1 MMTRY
6 GTRFMMVAFMGIMAL
21 SVMQPPTAAAQ
32 VQRFSGDWVGSLD
45 TPGGATTLAFTFVE
59 DEMVLNGSTTGPDG
73 TVTEL
78 FGGVINGSNVLFEVQ
93 VDLGGESVTLAYSGE
108 MLPSA
113 NQIRLRIDVMGMTL
127 ETLLTRVQAQS
138 FAGAWNGSFRVED
151 TREVTP
157 VEFTF
162 TEDGTVLTG
171 STTLAGQGATAVPST
186 YRLVAGGNSSISN
199 GVIDGDT
206 IAFDLE
212 LNFGGEPEILA
223 YTGILSGNQLNLR
236 FDFLGT
242 AVEFPLTRMSEEEVA
257 VAETAPPLAAG
268 AMVRTIGCLEAR
280 PDNNWVLTSSPG
292 ASSTDDPMPSE
303 GDALAAV
310 VAENLGEQIVG
321 LFDVW
326 PNPEAHEG
334 HRMEAKGLFMT
345 GLNDR
350 VNLMSSADGRVTD
363 EDEAIA
369 AAEASAKSGGVGINV
384 ISLEMIAETCSG

>member
-1 MMTRY
+1 
-6 GTRFMMVAFMGIMAL
+6 MMVAFIGIMAL
-21 SVMQPPTAAAQ
+21 SVMHPPTAAAQ

-45 TPGGATTLAFTFVE
+45 TPGGAVPLAFTFVE
-59 DEMVLNGSTTGPDG
+59 DEMVLNGSATGPDG

-93 VDLGGESVTLAYSGE
+93 VELGGESVVLEYSGE

-113 NQIRLRIDVMGMTL
+113 NQIRIRIDLMGMTL

-138 FAGAWNGSFRVED
+138 FAGAWHGSFRVED

-171 STTLAGQGATAVPST
+171 WTTLAGQGATAVPST
-186 YRLVAGGNSSISN
+186 YSLVAGGNSSISN

-212 LNFGGEPEILA
+212 LLFGGEPEILP
-223 YTGILSGNQLNLR
+223 YTGVLSRDRINLT
-236 FDFLGT
+236 FNFLGT
-242 AVEFPLTRMSEEEVA
+242 EVEFPLTRMSEEEVA
-257 VAETAPPLAAG
+257 VVETAPPLAAG

-280 PDNNWVLTSSPG
+280 PENNWVLTNSPG

-334 HRMEAKGLFMT
+334 HLMEAKGLFMT

-350 VNLMSSADGRVTD
+350 VNLMSSAAGRVTD
-363 EDEAIA
+363 EDEAA
-369 AAEASAKSGGVGINV
+369 SAEAAAKSGGVGINV
-384 ISLEMIAETCSG
+384 ISLEMIAETCGG

>member
-1 MMTRY
+1 
-6 GTRFMMVAFMGIMAL
+6 MMVAFIGIMAL
-21 SVMQPPTAAAQ
+21 SVMQPSTAVAQ
-32 VQRFSGDWVGSLD
+32 VQRFSGDWVGSFD
-45 TPGGATTLAFTFVE
+45 SPGGAVPLAFTFVE
-59 DEMVLNGSTTGPDG
+59 DEMVLNGSTTDPDG

-78 FGGVINGSNVLFEVQ
+78 FGGVINGSNVLFELQ
-93 VDLGGESVTLAYSGE
+93 VELGGESVILAYSGE

-113 NQIRLRIDVMGMTL
+113 NQIRLRVDLMGMTL

-138 FAGAWNGSFRVED
+138 FAGAWGGSFRVED

-162 TEDGTVLTG
+162 TEEGTVLTG
-171 STTLAGQGATAVPST
+171 STTLSGEGATAVPST
-186 YRLVAGGNSSISN
+186 YRLVAGGDSSISN

-212 LNFGGEPEILA
+212 LNFGGEPETLA
-223 YTGILSGNQLNLR
+223 YTGVLSGNQINLR

-242 AVEFPLTRMSEEEVA
+242 TVEFPLTRMSEEEVA
-257 VAETAPPLAAG
+257 VAEKAPPLAAG
-268 AMVRTIGCLEAR
+268 AMVRTIGCLEETV
-280 PDNNWVLTSSPG
+280 DNNWVLTNSPG
-292 ASSTDDPMPSE
+292 ASKTGDPMPST

-310 VAENLGEQIVG
+310 VTESLGEKTLR

-326 PNPEAHEG
+326 PNPEDHKG

-350 VNLMSSADGRVTD
+350 VTLMSSADGRVSDDDKSASISEDATD
-363 EDEAIA
+363 SLGE
-369 AAEASAKSGGVGINV
+369 GINV
-384 ISLEMIAETCSG
+384 ISLEMITETCGG

>member
-1 MMTRY
+1 
-6 GTRFMMVAFMGIMAL
+6 MMVAFMGIMAL
-21 SVMQPPTAAAQ
+21 SVMHPPTAAAQ

-45 TPGGATTLAFTFVE
+45 TPGGAVPLAFTFVE
-59 DEMVLNGSTTGPDG
+59 DEMVLNGSATGPDG

-93 VDLGGESVTLAYSGE
+93 VNLGGESVTLAYAGE

-113 NQIRLRIDVMGMTL
+113 NQIRLRIDLMGMTL

-138 FAGAWNGSFRVED
+138 FAGAWHGSFRVED

-186 YRLVAGGNSSISN
+186 YRLTTGGNNSISN

-212 LNFGGEPEILA
+212 LLFGGQTEILP
-223 YTGILSGNQLNLR
+223 YTGVLSGDQLHLTFNY
-236 FDFLGT
+236 LGRGE
-242 AVEFPLTRMSEEEVA
+242 VEFPLTRMSEEEIA
-257 VAETAPPLAAG
+257 AAETGPPLAAG

-280 PDNNWVLTSSPG
+280 PENNWVLTNSPG

-334 HRMEAKGLFMT
+334 HLMEAKGLFMT

-350 VNLMSSADGRVTD
+350 VNLMSSAAGRVTD
-363 EDEAIA
+363 EDEAA
-369 AAEASAKSGGVGINV
+369 SAEASAQSGGVGINV
-384 ISLEMIAETCSG
+384 ISLEMIAETCGG

>member
-1 MMTRY
+1 
-6 GTRFMMVAFMGIMAL
+6 MMVTFIGIMAL

-45 TPGGATTLAFTFVE
+45 TPGGAVPLAFTFVE

-78 FGGVINGSNVLFEVQ
+78 FGGVINGPNVLFEVQ
-93 VDLGGESVTLAYSGE
+93 VNLGGESVTLSYAGE

-113 NQIRLRIDVMGMTL
+113 NQIRLRIDLMGMTL

-138 FAGAWNGSFRVED
+138 FAGAWHGSFRVED

-186 YRLVAGGNSSISN
+186 YRLTTGGNNSISN

-212 LNFGGEPEILA
+212 LLFGGETEILP
-223 YTGILSGNQLNLR
+223 YTGVLSGDQLHLTFNY
-236 FDFLGT
+236 LGRGE
-242 AVEFPLTRMSEEEVA
+242 VEVSLARMSEEEIA
-257 VAETAPPLAAG
+257 AAETGPPLAAG

-280 PDNNWVLTSSPG
+280 PENNWVLTNSPG
-292 ASSTDDPMPSE
+292 ASNTDDPMPSE

-334 HRMEAKGLFMT
+334 HLMEAKGLFMT

-350 VNLMSSADGRVTD
+350 VNLMSSAAGRVTD
-363 EDEAIA
+363 EDEAA
-369 AAEASAKSGGVGINV
+369 SAEASAQSGGVGINV
-384 ISLEMIAETCSG
+384 ISLEMIAETCGG

>member
-1 MMTRY
+1 
-6 GTRFMMVAFMGIMAL
+6 MMVTFIGIMAL

-45 TPGGATTLAFTFVE
+45 TPGGAVPLAFTFVE
-59 DEMVLNGSTTGPDG
+59 DEMVLNGSATGPDG

-78 FGGVINGSNVLFEVQ
+78 FGGVINGPNVLFEVQ
-93 VDLGGESVTLAYSGE
+93 VNLGGESVTLSYAGE

-113 NQIRLRIDVMGMTL
+113 NQIRLRIDLMGMTL

-138 FAGAWNGSFRVED
+138 FAGAWHGSFPEPPPNAAIAI
-151 TREVTP
+151 P

-186 YRLVAGGNSSISN
+186 YRLTTGGNNSISN

-212 LNFGGEPEILA
+212 LLFGGETEILP
-223 YTGILSGNQLNLR
+223 YTGVLSGDQLHLTFNY
-236 FDFLGT
+236 LGRGE
-242 AVEFPLTRMSEEEVA
+242 VEVSLARMSEEEIA
-257 VAETAPPLAAG
+257 AAETGPPLAAG

-280 PDNNWVLTSSPG
+280 PENNWVLTNSPG

-303 GDALAAV
+303 GDVLAAV
-310 VAENLGEQIVG
+310 IAENLGEQIVG

-334 HRMEAKGLFMT
+334 HLMEAKGLFMT

-350 VNLMSSADGRVTD
+350 VNLMSSAAGRVTD
-363 EDEAIA
+363 EDEAGS
-369 AAEASAKSGGVGINV
+369 AEAATQSGSVGINV
-384 ISLEMIAETCSG
+384 ISLEMIAETCGG

>member
-1 MMTRY
+1 
-6 GTRFMMVAFMGIMAL
+6 MMVAFIGIMAL

-32 VQRFSGDWVGSLD
+32 VRRFSGDWVGSLD
-45 TPGGATTLAFTFVE
+45 TPGGAVPLAFTFVE

-78 FGGVINGSNVLFEVQ
+78 FGGVINGPNVLFEVQ
-93 VDLGGESVTLAYSGE
+93 VDLGGQSVTLSYSGE

-113 NQIRLRIDVMGMTL
+113 DQIRLRIDLMGTTL
-127 ETLLTRVQAQS
+127 ETLLTRVQAQP
-138 FAGAWNGSFRVED
+138 FAGAWGGSFTAPPNSAV
-151 TREVTP
+151 VP

-223 YTGILSGNQLNLR
+223 YTGVLSGDQLNLT
-236 FDFLGT
+236 FNFLGT
-242 AVEFPLTRMSEEEVA
+242 VLEVPLARMSEEEVA

-292 ASSTDDPMPSE
+292 ASSTDDPMPSA
-303 GDALAAV
+303 GDALAVV
-310 VAENLGEQIVG
+310 VAESLGEQTVG

-334 HRMEAKGLFMT
+334 HRMEAKGLFIT
-345 GLNDR
+345 GLDDR

-363 EDEAIA
+363 ENEAVS
-369 AAEASAKSGGVGINV
+369 AAEASAKSAGVGINV
-384 ISLEMIAETCSG
+384 ISLEMIAETCGG